1 MCEQIKQTQNM
12 MVDLFE
18 IAAHASQPGTIS
30 TSLIEAQQALLT
42 VEQLYGSLDDAQQT
56 ASQSTFKTFVD
67 SATYLNLMIVKSLD
81 SNDLANADRI
91 QNALT
96 ALKQLI

>member
-1 MCEQIKQTQNM
+1 MREQIKQTQNM

-18 IAAHASQPGTIS
+18 VAAHASQPGTIS

-42 VEQLYGSLDDAQQT
+42 AEQLYGSLNDAQQT
-56 ASQSTFKTFVD
+56 ASQSTFKNFVD
-67 SATYLNLMIVKSLD
+67 SAAHLNLMIVKSLD
-81 SNDLANADRI
+81 NNDLVYADRI
-91 QNALT
+91 QNELT